1 MNNRVKSYPQ
11 APSAIIVYNK
21 GEEWVPVSD
30 EIVTNQLPFYI
41 EPMPY
46 LTRNSVENTL
56 IRLGV
61 SIFSVREF
69 SKIFNI
75 KPSTARAFLVR
86 NSKKEDSPI
95 LRLKRGIYA
104 FSINPPT
111 KFEVANK
118 LYQPSYISFETALS
132 HYSVIPETVYTIT
145 SATTKRPKEFNV
157 QNSVFKYYKI
167 KKKLFFGYQP
177 RKIKDKTILIAE
189 KEKALLDY
197 IYILSLKK
205 QPFIERLDLKKI
217 DTERLGYFVQYFKK
231 NIKKNKAFISLI
243 KKIYKEIQI

>member
-1 MNNRVKSYPQ
+1 MLSFTIR
-11 APSAIIVYNK
+11 
-21 GEEWVPVSD
+21 
-30 EIVTNQLPFYI
+30 L
-41 EPMPY
+41 
-46 LTRNSVENTL
+46 VENTL
-56 IRLGV
+56 LRLNI
-61 SIFSVREF
+61 SIFTVKEF
-69 SKIFNI
+69 SKIFGI
-75 KPSTARAFLVR
+75 EHSKAKLFLIR
-86 NSKKEDSPI
+86 NSKKKDSHI

-111 KFEVANK
+111 KFEIANK

-132 HYSVIPETVYTIT
+132 HYSIIPETVYTIT
-145 SATTKRPKEFNV
+145 STTTKRSKEFNV

-167 KKKLFFGYQP
+167 KRKLFFGYQP

-205 QPFIERLDLKKI
+205 QPFIERLDLKKV

-231 NIKKNKAFISLI
+231 TIKKNKAFIGLI
-243 KKIYKEIQI
+243 KKIYKELRT